1 MLSGHFSLLSRSLF
15 SALGELFSSFFEQDG
30 GSVGYFLGCAEWA
43 YFDSEGG
50 GRLAAALRVRCCR
63 LGRHLFVTL
72 SGLLWRAYTSCE
84 RFHLRIGQSAK
95 VFWPI
100 LTKAGGRKFL
110 NLHWRMRVQM
120 MMCYL
125 RSVLSDLAKNI
136 YYWLNTFLLR
146 SFLLIRISPVLTS
159 CRLATLMHLVS
170 YAYLFF

>member
-1 MLSGHFSLLSRSLF
+1 MADQLDIFLVVQNGHILILK
-15 SALGELFSSFFEQDG
+15 AEEIG
-30 GSVGYFLGCAEWA
+30 GRSVG
-43 YFDSEGG
+43 SMS
-50 GRLAAALRVRCCR
+50 CR
-63 LGRHLFVTL
+63 LGRHLFIIL